1 MSPLLRTAKP
11 KYHMYVMPSGPTT
24 IPPARSKKQVT
35 TTDKTTTRSTRPM
48 LGLPYI
54 QGLSEQLSR
63 AYQSHGVYLFH
74 KPSNTI
80 RSMLVHPKD
89 KSPKEKL
96 CGTIYHITCDDD
108 THQIALPPPPT
119 MSERDVKCDFSLI
132 K

>member
-1 MSPLLRTAKP
+1 MSPLLRTAEP
-11 KYHMYVMPSGPTT
+11 NYLMYVMPSEPTT
-24 IPPARSKKQVT
+24 IMSGPQTFHLPEVRNRSLQQ
-35 TTDKTTTRSTRPM
+35 TRRPM

-63 AYQSHGVYLFH
+63 TYQSHGVYLLH

-89 KSPKEKL
+89 KTPKEKL

-108 THQIALPPPPT
+108 THHTYIWGDEETPQRSVQGTL
-119 MSERDVKCDFSLI
+119 
-132 K
+132 